1 MAVNPAA
8 LSMRLDASS
17 STAASPLLRNLS
29 PSPVFTSTYNL
40 LFLLS
45 FHKQITQKNLHSQ
58 PLHALGQR
66 WPHQFLA
73 VQLRASHLTSPWL
86 GFLLCK
92 TELLIVPT
100 TRLLQCL
107 NEITETKHIS
117 IHSTNSYPLPVPG
130 GIPGRGA
137 RALTQNKWVLI
148 SARLQNST
156 FGSCS
161 APP

>member
-1 MAVNPAA
+1 MNFNIPVGHSRKP
-8 LSMRLDASS
+8 SS
-17 STAASPLLRNLS
+17 SIHEAGCFLFHSSFPSAQKSVS
-29 PSPVFTSTYNL
+29 PSAVFTSTYNL

-73 VQLRASHLTSPWL
+73 VQLGASHLTSPWL

-137 RALTQNKWVLI
+137 RALTQNK
-148 SARLQNST
+148 
-156 FGSCS
+156 
-161 APP
+161 